1 MRLAGRPEGANRWL
15 EPSSRSPGAGPTRWT
30 SCRSRS
36 GPPCRPA
43 SRRWRRLWRSGRT
56 PLPRCAER
64 GRTAV
69 HEGVSLGETLS
80 GLRETYRLM
89 KSGEPD
95 FGAAEALAV
104 AWSDSTLQF
113 LHELSCEDPITGLSS
128 QPHLRSRLD
137 DVYRAAQRRGDHV
150 GDSSALVLVE
160 LPEIDGRGAQHF
172 ERLLWHSRVGEAVRT
187 VYSGDEAIAALG
199 PGWVA
204 ALVARHAAL
213 GASVS
218 LLRGLLGELRLPCG
232 NPRVWIEG
240 LPSLDRAG
248 RPAPGR
254 ARPLTV
260 PPALGGSPLV
270 ELGHVRSLCVEP
282 SPGGPRGGVR
292 GRQPPTC
299 PATWARTTTSRRPR
313 TCTRSSNARS
323 TADHARERQL
333 RTLRWGLV
341 PPGRRTRRSG
351 TG

>member
-1 MRLAGRPEGANRWL
+1 MAGAFI
-15 EPSSRSPGAGPTRWT
+15 AF
-30 SCRSRS
+30 
-36 GPPCRPA
+36 
-43 SRRWRRLWRSGRT
+43 SRRRPDEVDLLPQSVRAAVPSGFEAVAEALAVGAD
-56 PLPRCAER
+56 PAPACAER

-172 ERLLWHSRVGEAVRT
+172 ERLLWQSRVGEAVRT

-199 PGWVA
+199 PARVA

-232 NPRVWIEG
+232 TPRVWIEG
-240 LPSLDRAG
+240 LPPSTELAG
-248 RPAPGR
+248 RLLDEL
-254 ARPLTV
+254 AR
-260 PPALGGSPLV
+260 
-270 ELGHVRSLCVEP
+270 
-282 SPGGPRGGVR
+282 
-292 GRQPPTC
+292 
-299 PATWARTTTSRRPR
+299 
-313 TCTRSSNARS
+313 
-323 TADHARERQL
+323 
-333 RTLRWGLV
+333 
-341 PPGRRTRRSG
+341 
-351 TG
+351 